1 MPMGQRLK
9 ASIVVFVFLASARI
23 ALADTPSA
31 YLVGGATVTGGAQRG
46 PGLMFGGV
54 TANCT
59 DFWCTGYGAMVG
71 YTIRDKG
78 ISFADTLTGFRLG
91 STFLFAGAGLRT
103 TESKKSIGQY
113 TLGMGSSSTLFS
125 IRRYSEN
132 SKNYTEGV
140 LSLTMPFALQ

>member
-1 MPMGQRLK
+1 MASGKRLK
-9 ASIVVFVFLASARI
+9 AALVVFAFLASARI
-23 ALADTPSA
+23 ALADIPKA
-31 YLVGGATVTGGAQRG
+31 YLVGGAMVTGGAQRG
-46 PGLMFGGV
+46 PGLMFGGI

-59 DFWCTGYGAMVG
+59 DFWCTGYGASVG

-78 ISFADTLTGFRLG
+78 ITFADTLTGFSLG
-91 STFLFAGAGLRT
+91 STLFFAGAGLRT

-132 SKNYTEGV
+132 SKNYTEAV